1 MPYRTDAIPEP
12 VTERLYEGHRVW
24 IWKLAL
30 SPDGKTLA
38 GGGHSDDSRI
48 HLWDVHTGEVLGT
61 LKGHT
66 DSVIG
71 LAFSTDGRRLYS
83 ASYDGSLRSWDV
95 DGKTA
100 NESLLVGRS
109 LFNALALSPN
119 GTLAAGGNDGIVYL
133 ICASALATSDVTQRG
148 EPAQLT
154 FGSRIRSLAFS
165 ADGQTLA
172 VGGSEGKLCVFQ
184 RTGDVWHETRSYELS
199 NTVWALAFT
208 PDGKSVVCGTKAGKL
223 HRVGLAHDSSERL
236 TTLESHTRG
245 EIRSLLFA
253 DEQTLLVG
261 QWDTSVADGQPGSGR
276 LAVFSWADGE
286 LLRGVNDFCGL
297 LDSLVLQGDGRYLLT
312 PKNRTPGLEE
322 PARYAPALHDFGD
335 VHLGR
340 GEEDTLLTVPPWAAM

>member
-1 MPYRTDAIPEP
+1 MPYRTEEVPKPSSEL
-12 VTERLYEGHRVW
+12 LYPGHNSWVW
-24 IWKLAL
+24 TIAL
-30 SPDGKTLA
+30 SPDGDTLA
-38 GGGHSDDSRI
+38 GGGHSHDSRI

-66 DSVIG
+66 GSVIG

-100 NESLLVGRS
+100 NESLLVGCRE
-109 LFNALALSPN
+109 LNALALSPN
-119 GTLAAGGNDGIVYL
+119 GTLAAGGSDGIVYL
-133 ICASALATSDVTQRG
+133 FCASALATSDKTRRG
-148 EPAQLT
+148 EPTQLT

-208 PDGKSVVCGTKAGKL
+208 PDGKSVVCGTEAGKL
-223 HRVGLAHDSSERL
+223 HLVGLARDSSERL

-261 QWDTSVADGQPGSGR
+261 QCDTSVAVGQPGRGR
-276 LAVFSWADGE
+276 LAVLSWPDGR
-286 LLRGVNDFCGL
+286 LLRSMNDFWGAANTLVL
-297 LDSLVLQGDGRYLLT
+297 LDDGRRLIT
-312 PKNRTPGLEE
+312 PKSSTPGLAK
-322 PARYAPALHDFGD
+322 PARCAPTLHDFGD